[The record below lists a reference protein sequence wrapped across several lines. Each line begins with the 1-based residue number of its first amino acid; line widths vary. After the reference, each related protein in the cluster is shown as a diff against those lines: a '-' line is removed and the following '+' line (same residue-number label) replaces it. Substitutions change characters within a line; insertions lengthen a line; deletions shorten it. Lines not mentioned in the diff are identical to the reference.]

1 MVQIKLLPEER
12 SMIRIII
19 IIIIIIIQKFIL

>member
-19 IIIIIIIQKFIL
+19 IIIIIIQKFIL